1 MNGTAPGLRFP
12 PGSWSCSFA
21 TSRWSGSSFFTLAD
35 FVTLIN
41 PISGPGYDLP
51 QPVLLASLAFSR
63 RPGCQRKRAEFCT
76 VFGRIRK
83 TAPQAHVGPVVAATA
98 EPDPAPPPRGLKPPG
113 LCGGCSCESILRAR
127 PRPTSEGIETNRQH
141 VRGEAVTQRVRRARP
156 RPTSEGIETKQEGV
170 EQGLPDG
177 SARPRPTSEGIETKQ
192 EGVEQGLPDGPARPR
207 PTSEGIETQ
216 IQPR

>member
-12 PGSWSCSFA
+12 PGSWSCSCA

-83 TAPQAHVGPVVAATA
+83 TAPQTHVGPVVAATA
-98 EPDPAPPPRGLKPPG
+98 EPDPAPPPRGLKLGISHTLICVIDCEPDPAPPPRG
-113 LCGGCSCESILRAR
+113 LKHPRFPIDGSTVQRARPRPTSEGIETLDGPRLVSWFQLRAR
-127 PRPTSEGIETNRQH
+127 PRPTSEGIETQTLSN
-141 VRGEAVTQRVRRARP
+141 ARV
-156 RPTSEGIETKQEGV
+156 
-170 EQGLPDG
+170 DC
-177 SARPRPTSEGIETKQ
+177 
-192 EGVEQGLPDGPARPR
+192 
-207 PTSEGIETQ
+207 
-216 IQPR
+216 

>member
-12 PGSWSCSFA
+12 PGSWSCSCD

-98 EPDPAPPPRGLKPPG
+98 EPDPAPPPRGLKRKHQDEPAHRLAIGSPTPPH
-113 LCGGCSCESILRAR
+113 LR
-127 PRPTSEGIETNRQH
+127 G
-141 VRGEAVTQRVRRARP
+141 
-156 RPTSEGIETKQEGV
+156 
-170 EQGLPDG
+170 D
-177 SARPRPTSEGIETKQ
+177 
-192 EGVEQGLPDGPARPR
+192 
-207 PTSEGIETQ
+207 
-216 IQPR
+216 

>member
-98 EPDPAPPPRGLKPPG
+98 G
-113 LCGGCSCESILRAR
+113 
-127 PRPTSEGIETNRQH
+127 
-141 VRGEAVTQRVRRARP
+141 
-156 RPTSEGIETKQEGV
+156 
-170 EQGLPDG
+170 
-177 SARPRPTSEGIETKQ
+177 
-192 EGVEQGLPDGPARPR
+192 ARPR

-216 IQPR
+216 HLRFSRTARRSSADWKPDLAPPPRGLKLSKKALSRACQMDQPDPAPPQRGLKPAGRDLLHGLLHVPGARPRPTSVGIETRFAPMSCRTSSIASPPPPPWGLKLKT